1 MGLGGGSRTGL
12 RSLSRLSSKGRFLL
26 LLQALAPG
34 QVTIGQEAEH
44 PEACQRPH
52 GQHLSRPDPGS
63 RRRGRRRPRTAP
75 GGHSLGSRLRV
86 HWQNH
91 APHAAA
97 AAHMHA
103 GGVDRAG
110 GGPAPLGNKSCAPLS
125 CHHIQQRQ
133 PCRSGETSEKQGVLF
148 SSNFHFLLL
157 PAPPSERLPR
167 KVNASTQKLSGEKS
181 LVRH

>member
-1 MGLGGGSRTGL
+1 MGLGGGSCTGL

-34 QVTIGQEAEH
+34 QVTVGQEAEH

-86 HWQNH
+86 HSQNH
-91 APHAAA
+91 APRAAA

-110 GGPAPLGNKSCAPLS
+110 GGPSPLGKKSCAPLS

-133 PCRSGETSEKQGVLF
+133 PCRSGETSEKQGVA
-148 SSNFHFLLL
+148 LLL
-157 PAPPSERLPR
+157 QFSLSPPPRSPERA
-167 KVNASTQKLSGEKS
+167 ASAQS
-181 LVRH
+181 